1 MTTIIKIIVI
11 ITVIVFTI
19 IQFTV
24 IAEVIAIINLN
35 YLIIIIITDCWYYSF
50 KSMFIIQNIN
60 LFSKLYS
67 NSLKEKAKKGNLVY
81 FAKKMLTQKI
91 DAIVVELVNFYCLIN
106 WNI

>member
-35 YLIIIIITDCWYYSF
+35 YLIIIIITDC
-50 KSMFIIQNIN
+50 
-60 LFSKLYS
+60 
-67 NSLKEKAKKGNLVY
+67 
-81 FAKKMLTQKI
+81 
-91 DAIVVELVNFYCLIN
+91 
-106 WNI
+106 